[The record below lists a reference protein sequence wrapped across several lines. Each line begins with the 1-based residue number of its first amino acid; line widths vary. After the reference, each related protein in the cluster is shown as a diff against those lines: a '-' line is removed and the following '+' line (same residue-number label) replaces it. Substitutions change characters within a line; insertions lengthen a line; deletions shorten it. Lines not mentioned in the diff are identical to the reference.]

1 MKGLFIVLEGI
12 DGSGKGTQTKLLSE
26 YLKKRGRRVLL
37 TSEPSHS
44 VVGAFAREQ
53 LQHRKM
59 SQKWMQLLF
68 AADRQHHVENDILPA
83 LKAGKTVIC
92 DRYSLS
98 SLAYGSV
105 SLPLSWL
112 KKLNHTFP
120 RPDLT
125 IILDVPAEVG
135 LKRVRGQRRS
145 LELYERK
152 NLLAKVRRNYLALAK
167 GDIKVVDASGS
178 KKETFA
184 AIKMIVDKL

>member
-1 MKGLFIVLEGI
+1 MKGAFIVLEGI
-12 DGSGKGTQTKLLSE
+12 DGSGKDTQAKLLAA
-26 YLKKRGRRVLL
+26 YLKRKGKRVLL

-44 VVGAFAREQ
+44 VVGKFAREQ
-53 LQHRKM
+53 LQHRRM
-59 SQKWMQLLF
+59 SQRWMQLLF
-68 AADRQHHVENDILPA
+68 AADRQHHVEHDILPA
-83 LKAGKTVIC
+83 LKAGKVVIC

-105 SLPLSWL
+105 SLPLAWL
-112 KKLNHTFP
+112 KRLNHTFP
-120 RPDLT
+120 KPNLT
-125 IILDVPAEVG
+125 IILDIPAEVG
-135 LKRVRGQRRS
+135 LRRVRGKRS

-167 GDIKVVDASGS
+167 GSVKVVDAKGT